1 MADVILFPTLTMYMR
16 LVFNSDLG
24 KLENE
29 EWMVAMNIPMH
40 LPPVLEA

>member
-1 MADVILFPTLTMYMR
+1 MAVVILFPTSTMY
-16 LVFNSDLG
+16 LHLLFNYDPG

-29 EWMVAMNIPMH
+29 EWMVAMNITMH

>member
-1 MADVILFPTLTMYMR
+1 MAVVILFPTSTMYLR
-16 LVFNSDLG
+16 LVFTSDPG

-40 LPPVLEA
+40 LPPVFEA

>member
-1 MADVILFPTLTMYMR
+1 MADVILFPTSTMYR
-16 LVFNSDLG
+16 CLVFKFDLG

-40 LPPVLEA
+40 LPSVLEA

>member
-1 MADVILFPTLTMYMR
+1 MAVVILFPTSTMYLR

-29 EWMVAMNIPMH
+29 ECSEYSHAF
-40 LPPVLEA
+40 ASCA